1 MSRPHF
7 LFPALIVFG
16 ALALLMASSAV
27 NAFQFDHRLTGDDL
41 TSASAVVPVSSTTPK
56 KKATARAKIKLQAD
70 LSVPEYAV
78 GATGG
83 YNPCPQCPY
92 GCYVQSWTPMKTV
105 YACNKM

>member
-1 MSRPHF
+1 MEWIMSRPHF

-16 ALALLMASSAV
+16 AVALPLALSAA

-41 TSASAVVPVSSTTPK
+41 MSASAVVPVASTTPK
-56 KKATARAKIKLQAD
+56 KKATARAKINLHAD
-70 LSVPEYAV
+70 QSVPEYAV

-92 GCYVQSWTPMKTV
+92 GCSWNTPKV
-105 YACNKM
+105 CWK